1 MLPPVQRQ
9 EDREYMEVEE
19 VFKKL
24 CAVKLDGDRIGTVRL
39 EKAFQETLLSVQEVQ
54 RLSPLQV
61 TIHVIFETI

>member
-1 MLPPVQRQ
+1 
-9 EDREYMEVEE
+9 MEVEE